1 MTTRLQDLAEKLSKS
16 ERDDTDRNRLWIGVS
31 KSGVLLEFF
40 GNPADTPFQELCS
53 ALSEA
58 SIAPT
63 VGSLIL
69 RGPDEGAN
77 GTCNWDLECLA
88 SSSTDYLRLK
98 TFTVEQGRP
107 GDHNSHIIGEV
118 YEENGVLGRLLEKMP
133 SLEVFA
139 SPSAPNQNFFRTE
152 ARPLRFISVNAGIA
166 HQDFV
171 RNLASATNLR
181 ELRTLE
187 YGEASGPGFEGIE
200 RTSVEAYASL
210 FRSTSVRP
218 HCVVL
223 RNPSLSEGEL
233 RELKALRPDLQ
244 LLVVRCEASHVR

>member
-1 MTTRLQDLAEKLSKS
+1 MKRLQDLAEKLSNA
-16 ERDDTDRNRLWIGVS
+16 ERDGADPDRLWIGVS

-40 GNPADTPFQELCS
+40 GNPADSPFQELCS

-63 VGSLIL
+63 ISSLIL

-77 GTCNWDLECLA
+77 GTCNWDLEGLA
-88 SSSTDYLRLK
+88 NAPADFLRLK

-107 GDHNSHIIGEV
+107 GDHNSQIVGEV

-133 SLEVFA
+133 SLETFG
-139 SPSAPNQNFFRTE
+139 SPSAPNETFFRTG
-152 ARPLRFISVNAGIA
+152 ARPLRFVSVNAGYA

-181 ELRTLE
+181 ELRALE
-187 YGEASGPGFEGIE
+187 YGEGSGTGFEGVE
-200 RTSVEAYASL
+200 RTSFEAYASL
-210 FRSTSVRP
+210 FRSTSVNPRR
-218 HCVVL
+218 VVL

-233 RELKALRPDLQ
+233 RELKALRPALQ
-244 LLVVRCEASHVR
+244 LLVVRCAASYVR